1 MRLMGRQRRRMRFG
15 GWWGTLVLAI
25 LVLSA
30 TPTLGVL
37 DSDLGNTLSS
47 PGFCGITDDDD
58 DGSDAPMPAAIG
70 VSFSVCPDAGG
81 LASAAFS
88 TLCISGG
95 APYFVSVLR
104 C

>member
-1 MRLMGRQRRRMRFG
+1 MRLMGRQRRRMRLG

-25 LVLSA
+25 LVLTA

-47 PGFCGITDDDD
+47 LGFCGITDDDD
-58 DGSDAPMPAAIG
+58 DGSDASMPAAIG

-81 LASAAFS
+81 LASAVFS
-88 TLCISGG
+88 TLCLSGG
-95 APYFVSVLR
+95 TPYFVSVLR

>member
-15 GWWGTLVLAI
+15 GWRGTLVLAI

-30 TPTLGVL
+30 APTLGVL

-47 PGFCGITDDDD
+47 LGFCSITDDD
-58 DGSDAPMPAAIG
+58 DGSDASMPAAIG
-70 VSFSVCPDAGG
+70 VSFSVCSSARG
-81 LASAAFS
+81 LVSAAFS
-88 TLCISGG
+88 NLCGSGG
-95 APYFVSVLR
+95 TPSFVSVLR

>member
-1 MRLMGRQRRRMRFG
+1 MRFG

-47 PGFCGITDDDD
+47 LEFCGITDDDD
-58 DGSDAPMPAAIG
+58 DGSDASMPAAI
-70 VSFSVCPDAGG
+70 VVLFSVCPDAGG

-88 TLCISGG
+88 NLCISGG
-95 APYFVSVLR
+95 TPSFVSVLR

>member
-15 GWWGTLVLAI
+15 GWWGTPVLAI
-25 LVLSA
+25 LLLSA

-47 PGFCGITDDDD
+47 LGFCSITNDDDD
-58 DGSDAPMPAAIG
+58 DSDALMPIAIG
-70 VSFSVCPDAGG
+70 VSFSVCPSARG

-88 TLCISGG
+88 NLCISGG
-95 APYFVSVLR
+95 TPSFVSVLR